1 MLVNR
6 MILWVIGIIG
16 LCEVIC
22 SIIVEKRPSQHFLD
36 CLYLVI
42 EIFSRIVLVWDTGT
56 WNLWNIIII
65 ISITIEIV
73 LVLQVIN
80 IKVIEGDDRA
90 QWTTITV
97 EIIGQILCLRMSSDG
112 EVENMESVWKCLCRD
127 LLLLIVN
134 L

>member
-1 MLVNR
+1 M
-6 MILWVIGIIG
+6 
-16 LCEVIC
+16 IC